1 MQSSWK
7 RPALACLAGSFVTLK
22 PLDPTHD
29 TDQLYNI
36 SHGDQKKESVWKYL
50 SYGPFHSAEEM
61 SRLYSSQM
69 SGIDPLAWTAHCN
82 ARKTQV
88 GITTLMSIVPDH
100 GRAEIG
106 HVWFCT
112 EVHRTK
118 INTEAQYLL
127 LKYLFEDLGY
137 RRVEWK
143 CDAQNHASRTAATR
157 MGFLF
162 EGRFRQHMVI
172 RGRNRDTDWFAM
184 CDKDWPRCRDNF
196 EKWLYGPE
204 GISLSELN
212 TA

>member
-1 MQSSWK
+1 M
-7 RPALACLAGSFVTLK
+7 
-22 PLDPTHD
+22 
-29 TDQLYNI
+29 N
-36 SHGDQKKESVWKYL
+36 
-50 SYGPFHSAEEM
+50 YGPFHSPEEM
-61 SRLYSSQM
+61 RLFYSSQM
-69 SGIDPLAWTAHCN
+69 SGKDPLAWPAHCN

-88 GITTLMSIVPDH
+88 GITTLMAIVPDH

-112 EVHRTK
+112 EVHRTR
-118 INTEAQYLL
+118 INTEAQYPV
-127 LKYLFEDLGY
+127 EDLGY

-143 CDAQNHASRTAATR
+143 CDAQNHASRTTATR

-172 RGRNRDTDWFAM
+172 RGRNPDTDWFAL
-184 CDKDWPRCRDNF
+184 CDKDWSRSRDNF

-204 GISLSELN
+204 GISLTELN